1 MADRDPALDAVRWAL
16 GTYLDPQDAQQ
27 AATLWQPMAPGQ
39 SSLVGLSRFCRNVAQ
54 RFNLQGREAEL
65 HLHIIRALQRQKTAT
80 LPEGRPARPPDPP
93 DDSAHVVRALVL
105 AMQAQASEALGD
117 AFDAPAWRQSAARH
131 VSSARGSEAVKAQ
144 AQAWLM
150 WPEAPLVG
158 SWPARGSGTQL
169 VNAAYVALAEWLGPV
184 EADACLTRIVRHCE
198 RSDDVALRAARMY
211 L

>member
-144 AQAWLM
+144 AQARVWHAAGERRVRRTGRMAGAGRGRRL
-150 WPEAPLVG
+150 PHAHRAPLRAIG
-158 SWPARGSGTQL
+158 RRGLARGANVL
-169 VNAAYVALAEWLGPV
+169 
-184 EADACLTRIVRHCE
+184 IVRASTT
-198 RSDDVALRAARMY
+198 RRTP
-211 L
+211 